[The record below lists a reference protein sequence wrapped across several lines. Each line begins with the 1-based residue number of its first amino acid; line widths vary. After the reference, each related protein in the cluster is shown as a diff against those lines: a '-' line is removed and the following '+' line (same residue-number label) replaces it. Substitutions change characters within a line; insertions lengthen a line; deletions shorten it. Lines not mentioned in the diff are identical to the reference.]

1 MLFLFPRLYQWF
13 VLSFAVGLFGCL
25 LLISNFLK
33 PPQAMQAPRARACC
47 HPLNPLPA
55 LGFGASPLCCE
66 PPGLQVELS
75 SSSTT
80 QKQLQ

>member
-1 MLFLFPRLYQWF
+1 MLFLFPCLYQWF

-25 LLISNFLK
+25 LSISNFLK
-33 PPQAMQAPRARACC
+33 PPEAMQAPRARAHCQ
-47 HPLNPLPA
+47 PLNLLPA

-66 PPGLQVELS
+66 PPGLQAEP

-80 QKQLQ
+80 RKQLQ